1 MEIGEKL
8 KKLAEEATVGLGVRV
23 VKVELKGK
31 GRRMLLRVTIDKDP
45 GVTLEDCA
53 SVSRQLSAVLDVED
67 IIQGTYNLEVTSP
80 GINRLLESKDDF
92 LKNLG
97 KLVRVVTKEKIGKQ
111 SYFLGRLSGVEED
124 FITIVV
130 EGKTVEAS
138 KTVEIPLDKISRANV
153 EIEIK

>member
-8 KKLAEEATVGLGVRV
+8 KKLAEEATLGLGVRI

-31 GRRMLLRVTIDKDP
+31 GRRMMLRVTIDKDP
-45 GVTLEDCA
+45 GVTLDDCA

-80 GINRLLESKDDF
+80 GIDRPLESRDDF

-111 SYFLGRLSGVEED
+111 SYFLGRLSGVQEN
-124 FITIVV
+124 FITIV
-130 EGKTVEAS
+130 EAGKTVEAC
-138 KTVEIPLDKISRANV
+138 KTVEIPLDKVSRANV